1 VSDPIKPPAARRPQE
16 ALELVSQ
23 ALSDG
28 DLEAALAQY
37 EGAARLVTWQQQEP
51 STAGEVPRAEVSSAE
66 VSSAEVSS
74 AEVSSAE
81 VSSAEVS
88 SAEVRSALTCFM
100 ALRLPLAVR
109 IGTVLSAPG
118 LALVICERH
127 TKGTDPDGEQVS
139 YRGHGCAVVRAQP
152 DGSWRIAADA
162 WHLGTEIPL

>member
-1 VSDPIKPPAARRPQE
+1 MSDPIKPPAARRPQE

-51 STAGEVPRAEVSSAE
+51 STAGEVPR
-66 VSSAEVSS
+66 
-74 AEVSSAE
+74 AE

>member
-51 STAGEVPRAEVSSAE
+51 STAGEVPR
-66 VSSAEVSS
+66 AEVSS